1 MNTNLIPFQFE
12 GHELRV
18 VRFEDGSLSFV
29 AKDVALAI
37 GKTDD
42 FFLQK
47 YLSCTDALFCYR
59 LAGDFDESRSLEWM
73 EFISKVGYMQ
83 KDYSLFVHA
92 YRSSMISLL
101 WRSGITEE
109 TIMSKFR
116 SNVGSYIKGSSI
128 VDGPKTKLHI
138 PDAWIK
144 LDSGE
149 VCPVEGKK
157 TKADRK
163 ALEQLLRY
171 MRVFSSKTGIL
182 VAQTLTTFV
191 PDNVIYVEV
200 QL

>member
-18 VRFEDGSLSFV
+18 VQFEDCSLSFI
-29 AKDVALAI
+29 ARDIALAI

-42 FFLQK
+42 FFLQE
-47 YLSCTDALFCYR
+47 YLSCIEALFCY
-59 LAGDFDESRSLEWM
+59 DISDNFDKDRSIEWM
-73 EFISKVGYMQ
+73 IEISKVGYRQ
-83 KDYSLFVHA
+83 KDYSLFASAYHA
-92 YRSSMISLL
+92 SIMNVIRENLE
-101 WRSGITEE
+101 TEE
-109 TIMSKFR
+109 TVMHKFR
-116 SNVGSYIKGSSI
+116 KNIKKYIAGASI
-128 VDGPKTKLHI
+128 VDGPKTQLHK

-149 VCPVEGKK
+149 ICPVEGKK

-171 MRVFSSKTGIL
+171 MRVFSSKTGVL
-182 VAQTLTTFV
+182 VAQTLSTFV

-200 QL
+200 KL